1 MNKQPTA
8 IIADDEPTLLA
19 HLDDLLHRFWPGLTI
34 IGKAQNG
41 TEAKEMLLKLRP
53 DIAFLDI
60 RMPGLSGL
68 QVARTAPAS
77 CKIVFVTA
85 YDEYAVE
92 AFEEAAIDYLLKPLN
107 EKRLKKTIQRL
118 KDRTAVIKHSDL
130 LSSNKSLSRFST
142 DRKKLKWIRTKQGN
156 SIKIIPVEQVYFF
169 QAEDKYTKVVTG
181 KNEYLIRTAIKQLRE
196 ELDDDL
202 FWCIHRST
210 IVNCLEID
218 SVTRSLSGR
227 FVIKLK
233 RHPQQLSASRRFGHL
248 FKQM

>member
-1 MNKQPTA
+1 MNEQPTA

-19 HLDDLLHRFWPGLTI
+19 HLAGLLHRFWPGLKV
-34 IGKAQNG
+34 IGKARNG
-41 TEAKEMLLKLRP
+41 TEAKQMLLELHP

-68 QVARTAPAS
+68 QAARTAPTS

-85 YDEYAVE
+85 YDEYAVD
-92 AFEEAAIDYLLKPLN
+92 AFEEAAIDYLLKPVS

-118 KDRTAVIKHSDL
+118 KGRTAAGEPADL
-130 LSSNKSLSRFST
+130 LSSYKSLSDFSF
-142 DRKKLKWIRTKQGN
+142 DKKKLKWIRAKQGA

-169 QAEDKYTKVVTG
+169 QAEDKYTKVVTAN
-181 KNEYLIRTAIKQLRE
+181 NEYLIRTSIKQLRE
-196 ELDDDL
+196 ELDDDW

-218 SVTRSLSGR
+218 SVTKSLSGR

-233 RHPQQLSASRRFGHL
+233 HHPQQLSASRRFGHL